1 MSFSDEYNQDI
12 INKVLPQI
20 IKKIG
25 IDLGVPVID
34 IFNALGGADLKYNSY
49 FYDSIHPNE

>member
-1 MSFSDEYNQDI
+1 
-12 INKVLPQI
+12 LPQI
-20 IKKIG
+20 IKKFG

-34 IFNALGGADLKYNSY
+34 IFNALGGADLKYKNY